1 MRTHKLRE
9 VLEMIGQKGEQVL
22 NGGDKRV
29 RVGEGDPPE
38 RGRRHLG
45 RGLRTWGRFIHW
57 SHQGGDPSLSCH
69 TLLVPNR
76 VLGPGRPL
84 KGSCA
89 DETQVVLFPL

>member
-1 MRTHKLRE
+1 
-9 VLEMIGQKGEQVL
+9 MIGQKGEQVL

-57 SHQGGDPSLSCH
+57 SHQGGDPSL
-69 TLLVPNR
+69 
-76 VLGPGRPL
+76 
-84 KGSCA
+84 
-89 DETQVVLFPL
+89 